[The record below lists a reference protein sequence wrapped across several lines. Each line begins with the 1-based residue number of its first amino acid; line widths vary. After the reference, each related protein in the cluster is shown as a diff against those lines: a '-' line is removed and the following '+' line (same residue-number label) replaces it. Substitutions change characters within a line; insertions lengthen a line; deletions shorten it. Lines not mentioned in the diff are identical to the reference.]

1 MKPWCELLVGLFL
14 GTVIAVPVKAQITP
28 DGTTNTSLT
37 PTDNGI
43 RIDGGD
49 QRSCCLGHRV
59 GYNLF
64 HSFRE
69 FSVINGTEAF
79 FNNGSDIVNIFS
91 RVTGGDV
98 SRIDGLIRA
107 NGKANLYLINP
118 AGIIFGENASLNI
131 GGSFLGSTA
140 NSIVFPEGEFLATD
154 GDHPPILTINMPIGL
169 TFGNNPGE
177 IAVNASNLQVN
188 NGEAFVL
195 LGGNVS
201 IAGAEITA
209 PGARIELGGVAEFG
223 QVSFNLQQSGED
235 FGIDSISFPEG
246 VARADVTL
254 TNGVEV
260 NVRAAGGGSI
270 SVNGRNIKISG
281 GELGGSSLIA
291 GIASESRSTEA
302 VAGDITLNATNDIT
316 VSQGSR
322 IFNRVE
328 ESGVGNSGGINITT
342 TNLFL
347 TEGSVVNAS
356 IFGEGN
362 GGTININASGTISAD
377 KVDQDGLGSGIFSQ
391 VGERGV
397 GNSGGI
403 NITTTKLF
411 LRQGGQVTA
420 STFGDGNAGAITIKA
435 SDTISADGADQHGS
449 NSGIFSQVGERGMG
463 NSGGINIT
471 TTKLSLTQGG
481 RVSASTFGDEN
492 AGAIT
497 IKAFDT
503 ISADGEDQ
511 DGGANSGIFSQVGER
526 GMGNSGGIN
535 ITTTKLFLRQGGRV
549 SASTFG
555 DGNSGAITIK
565 AFDTISADGEDQDG
579 GANSGI
585 FSQVRNTGMGNSGG
599 INITTTKLFLR
610 QGGQVTAST
619 FGDGNA
625 GTISIQAFDT
635 ISADGE
641 DQDGFNSGIFSTVE
655 KKAIGTG
662 GGIDIT
668 TAKLLLRQGG
678 QVTASTFG
686 DGNAGT
692 ITIKASDTIS
702 ADGADQDGFNSGIF
716 STVEEFGKGNANDI
730 KIYTNN
736 LYLTNDAEISV
747 ESLGQGNADNLYI
760 QANSL
765 ALSTG
770 AALSASTPVG
780 IGGNITLQI
789 ADNLTIRDNST
800 ISAEALE
807 DADGGN
813 ITIDADFVIA
823 FPNQNND
830 IIARAAEGIGGE
842 INITTNGIFGI
853 EERNSQPPNNTND
866 LDASSDIGLDGEV
879 LINQPDVNPTEA
891 LEELPSDVVDVTRL
905 VAQNLCQQGKG
916 SEFIVTG
923 KGGKAPS
930 PSQVRNG
937 EISEID
943 LVEPAP
949 TSPPTPLLPERGALD
964 HDSQQII

>member
-154 GDHPPILTINMPIGL
+154 GDNPPILTINMPIGL

-377 KVDQDGLGSGIFSQ
+377 KVDQDGLGSGIFSE
-391 VGERGV
+391 VADTGM

-435 SDTISADGADQHGS
+435 FDTISADGEDQHGS
-449 NSGIFSQVGERGMG
+449 NSGIFSQVGER
-463 NSGGINIT
+463 
-471 TTKLSLTQGG
+471 
-481 RVSASTFGDEN
+481 
-492 AGAIT
+492 
-497 IKAFDT
+497 
-503 ISADGEDQ
+503 
-511 DGGANSGIFSQVGER
+511 
-526 GMGNSGGIN
+526 
-535 ITTTKLFLRQGGRV
+535 
-549 SASTFG
+549 
-555 DGNSGAITIK
+555 
-565 AFDTISADGEDQDG
+565 
-579 GANSGI
+579 
-585 FSQVRNTGMGNSGG
+585 GMGNSGG

-655 KKAIGTG
+655 KEAIGTG

-730 KIYTNN
+730 NIYTNN

-780 IGGNITLQI
+780 MGGNITLQI
-789 ADNLTIRDNST
+789 AENLTLRDNST
-800 ISAEALE
+800 ISAQALKN
-807 DADGGN
+807 ANGGN

-923 KGGKAPS
+923 KGGKAPN
-930 PSQVRNG
+930 PTQVRNG

-964 HDSQQII
+964 HDSQQIIVEAMGWIINERGNIELVAYSTDIHGSSVQPKNPKICPTTSP

>member
-154 GDHPPILTINMPIGL
+154 GDNPPILTINMPIGL

-377 KVDQDGLGSGIFSQ
+377 KVDQDGLGSGIFSE
-391 VGERGV
+391 VADTGM

-435 SDTISADGADQHGS
+435 FDTISADGEDQHGS

-481 RVSASTFGDEN
+481 RVSASTFGDGN

-511 DGGANSGIFSQVGER
+511 DGRSNSGIFSQVGER
-526 GMGNSGGIN
+526 
-535 ITTTKLFLRQGGRV
+535 
-549 SASTFG
+549 
-555 DGNSGAITIK
+555 
-565 AFDTISADGEDQDG
+565 
-579 GANSGI
+579 
-585 FSQVRNTGMGNSGG
+585 GMGNSGG

-655 KKAIGTG
+655 KEAIGTG

-730 KIYTNN
+730 NIYTNN

-780 IGGNITLQI
+780 MGGNITLQI
-789 ADNLTIRDNST
+789 AENLTLRDNST
-800 ISAEALE
+800 ISAQALKN
-807 DADGGN
+807 ANGGN

-923 KGGKAPS
+923 KGGKAPN
-930 PSQVRNG
+930 PTQVRNG

-964 HDSQQII
+964 HDSQQIIVEAMGWIINERGNIELVAYKTNVNGSAPQPKAPQICPTTSS

>member
-154 GDHPPILTINMPIGL
+154 GDNPPILTINMPIGL

-377 KVDQDGLGSGIFSQ
+377 KVDQDGLGSGIFSE
-391 VGERGV
+391 V
-397 GNSGGI
+397 
-403 NITTTKLF
+403 
-411 LRQGGQVTA
+411 
-420 STFGDGNAGAITIKA
+420 
-435 SDTISADGADQHGS
+435 AD
-449 NSGIFSQVGERGMG
+449 
-463 NSGGINIT
+463 
-471 TTKLSLTQGG
+471 
-481 RVSASTFGDEN
+481 
-492 AGAIT
+492 
-497 IKAFDT
+497 
-503 ISADGEDQ
+503 
-511 DGGANSGIFSQVGER
+511 
-526 GMGNSGGIN
+526 
-535 ITTTKLFLRQGGRV
+535 
-549 SASTFG
+549 
-555 DGNSGAITIK
+555 
-565 AFDTISADGEDQDG
+565 
-579 GANSGI
+579 
-585 FSQVRNTGMGNSGG
+585 TGMGNSGG
-599 INITTTKLFLR
+599 INITTTKLF
-610 QGGQVTAST
+610 
-619 FGDGNA
+619 
-625 GTISIQAFDT
+625 
-635 ISADGE
+635 
-641 DQDGFNSGIFSTVE
+641 
-655 KKAIGTG
+655 
-662 GGIDIT
+662 
-668 TAKLLLRQGG
+668 LRQGG

-730 KIYTNN
+730 NIYTNN

-780 IGGNITLQI
+780 MGGNITLQI
-789 ADNLTIRDNST
+789 AENLTLRDNST
-800 ISAEALE
+800 ISAQALKN
-807 DADGGN
+807 ANGGN

-923 KGGKAPS
+923 KGGKAPN
-930 PSQVRNG
+930 PTQVRNG

-964 HDSQQII
+964 HDSQQIIVEAMGWIINERGNIELVAYKTNVNGSAPQPKAPQICPTTSS